1 MSATVCV
8 DAGTSLVKAVV
19 LDAEGHELV
28 VVREPAP
35 VDEPR
40 PGWSEQDMDA
50 VLDLVGACV
59 REAVERSPVPVGRLA
74 LTGQG
79 DGAWLVDRYGRP
91 VRPAVLW
98 NDARSRGIVER
109 WQREGVLDEAFRRN
123 GSLGNLGLPHA
134 IMAWFAEHQP
144 DVLRHTWSVLTCGSW
159 LFGALTGS
167 WGLHPS
173 EASAPWLDLATG
185 QPSDA
190 LVELYGL
197 TPWRALVPPVLGPG
211 QTTRPLSA
219 AAAGRLGLPSGI
231 PVTLAP
237 YDVVSTPA
245 GGGAVAPGDGFCVL
259 GTTLCTG
266 VLLDRPDTSGPASGL
281 TLLGQPGEP
290 VVRAFPTLAGTGVLG
305 WLARL
310 LGVDDAAALVD
321 LAADSPPG
329 ARGVRMW
336 PYLSP
341 AGERSPFLDPDA
353 RGLVGG
359 LSLLSRPAD
368 LARSALEGLA
378 HVIADCVQAA
388 GRTPATL
395 TVSGGGSASDLWC
408 ETIADVTGTT
418 VVRTDGREAGARG
431 ALLSSMVAAGEA
443 PSVEQA
449 ARAVVRETTDFVP
462 DPGRRDFY
470 AGQHA
475 EFLTVRE
482 LVGSRWSTWVASN
495 GLAETAANE
504 FSRDVLD
511 EVAPCETDVRSA

>member
-1 MSATVCV
+1 MTATVCV

-19 LDAEGHELV
+19 FDPEGRELV
-28 VVREPAP
+28 VVRMPAP

-50 VLDLVGACV
+50 VLDLVCGCV
-59 REAVERSPVPVGRLA
+59 REAVAQSPLPVRRLA
-74 LTGQG
+74 LTAQG

-98 NDARSRGIVER
+98 NDARARSIVEG
-109 WQREGVLDEAFRRN
+109 WQRDGVLDEAFRRT

-134 IMAWFAEHQP
+134 IMAWFDEQDP
-144 DVLRHTWSVLTCGSW
+144 GVLAHTSRVLTCGSW
-159 LFGALTGS
+159 LYGSLTGT
-167 WGLHPS
+167 WGLHPT

-190 LVELYGL
+190 LVDLYGL
-197 TPWRALVPPVLGPG
+197 TRWRGLVPPVLGPE

-219 AAAGRLGLPSGI
+219 GAAALLGLPGGI

-245 GGGAVAPGDGFCVL
+245 GGGATAPGDGFCVL

-266 VLLDRPDTSGPASGL
+266 VLLERPDTSGPPSGL

-305 WLARL
+305 WLAQL
-310 LGVDDAAALVD
+310 LGVDDAAALV
-321 LAADSPPG
+321 ARAENSPPG

-336 PYLSP
+336 PYFSP

-359 LSLLSRPAD
+359 LSLLSTPAD

-378 HVIADCVQAA
+378 HVIADCVEAA
-388 GRTPATL
+388 GRRPANL

-408 ETIADVTGTT
+408 ATIADVTGTT

-431 ALLSSMVAAGEA
+431 ALLWSMVAAGES
-443 PSVEQA
+443 PTVEKA
-449 ARAVVRETTDFVP
+449 AHAVVHEQTDFLP
-462 DPGRRDFY
+462 DPARRDFY
-470 AGQHA
+470 AEQHA
-475 EFLTVRE
+475 EFLTVRG
-482 LVGSRWSTWVASN
+482 LVGSRWSTWVAEN

-511 EVAPCETDVRSA
+511 ELDEVVR